1 MYKRLVPKTDIHPDA
16 HERSHPLKIAPL
28 TPCTRCALA
37 GHPWLAGARKPASPA
52 RGFVRR
58 ALPRALLRLA
68 PLDKVVDAGCP
79 AEAGAALG
87 NADAASAVWLISIT
101 AVESSLLKEAEQSN
115 HVAEGAACSAA
126 N

>member
-1 MYKRLVPKTDIHPDA
+1 MTI
-16 HERSHPLKIAPL
+16 S
-28 TPCTRCALA
+28 
-37 GHPWLAGARKPASPA
+37 
-52 RGFVRR
+52 
-58 ALPRALLRLA
+58 
-68 PLDKVVDAGCP
+68 P
-79 AEAGAALG
+79 AEAPEALG